1 MIAARSN
8 LMSARPFSVAQSGP
22 QRPQRPGWVARRP
35 KNEPRQGRKMRQ
47 SALANYQPTDT
58 LYLWYLADPSRP
70 IQIGEMNLVRSTQGV
85 SLRYADGWLQNGFP
99 LSEDLP
105 LIGQEF
111 LPTERGTA
119 AGAVDDAR
127 PDRWG
132 ERVIRFIDKPKR
144 LSLLEY
150 LFFAG
155 DDRFG
160 ALSVS
165 TSPTEYLPRRLGPLP
180 ALADAD
186 EIQELIRKVQNNEV
200 VPQSQERLISPGA
213 TMGGARPKALV
224 NIGSDQWVIKFADGD
239 PADTPLIEH
248 AAMTLAQKASIRV
261 AETRPVRLIHGHAVA
276 IKRFD
281 RAGSRRLHSLSA
293 RVALQAAA
301 EGFGYPELAQLLRRK
316 GVVDGDLYV
325 AHMRELFRRMVF
337 NILIDN
343 TDDHEK
349 NHALLV
355 TDSQQYELSPAYD
368 VLPSGQALG
377 FQQMRVGDQ
386 QADATMINAL
396 SMSRMFSLTKDE
408 AVAQVRSV
416 AGVVDGWKEH
426 FAQSGVTAGDIDLY
440 AQHIDRPFLKEQR
453 DEIRQ

>member
-1 MIAARSN
+1 
-8 LMSARPFSVAQSGP
+8 MSQSPLG
-22 QRPQRPGWVARRP
+22 
-35 KNEPRQGRKMRQ
+35 
-47 SALANYQPTDT
+47 NYQPTDT
-58 LYLWYLADPSRP
+58 LYLWFLADPSRP
-70 IQIGEMNLVRSTQGV
+70 VQIGEMNLVRSTQGV
-85 SLRYADGWLQNGFP
+85 SLRYADSWLQNGFP

-111 LPTERGTA
+111 LPAERGTA

-180 ALADAD
+180 ALVDAD
-186 EIQELIRKVQNNEV
+186 EIQELIRKVQNNEA
-200 VPQSQERLISPGA
+200 VPKAQERLISPGA

-281 RAGSRRLHSLSA
+281 RAGSRRLHTLSA

-386 QADATMINAL
+386 EADATMVNAL

-408 AVAQVRSV
+408 AVEQVRAV

-426 FAQSGVTAGDIDLY
+426 FAQSGVTPGDIDLY

-453 DEIRQ
+453 DEVRQ

>member
-1 MIAARSN
+1 MNQA
-8 LMSARPFSVAQSGP
+8 
-22 QRPQRPGWVARRP
+22 
-35 KNEPRQGRKMRQ
+35 
-47 SALANYQPTDT
+47 ALANYQPVDI
-58 LYLWYLADPSRP
+58 LYLWYLTQPSRP
-70 IQIGEMNLVRSTQGV
+70 IQIGEMHLVRSTQGV
-85 SLRYADGWLQNGFP
+85 SLRYVDSWLQNGFP

-160 ALSVS
+160 ALGVS

-186 EIQELIRKVQNNEV
+186 EIQELIRKVQNNEA
-200 VPQSQERLISPGA
+200 VPQAQERLISPGA

-224 NIGSDQWVIKFADGD
+224 NIAGDQWVIKFADGD

-248 AAMTLAQKASIRV
+248 ASMTLAQKASIRV

-281 RAGSRRLHSLSA
+281 RAGGRRLHSLSA

-355 TDSQQYELSPAYD
+355 TDSQQYALSPAYD

-386 QADATMINAL
+386 EADATMVNAL
-396 SMSRMFSLTKDE
+396 SLSRMFSLTKDE
-408 AVAQVRSV
+408 AVNEVRAV
-416 AGVVDGWKEH
+416 AGIVDGWKEH
-426 FAQSGVTAGDIDLY
+426 FAQCGVTAGDIELY
-440 AQHIDRPFLKEQR
+440 AQHIDRPFLREQR
-453 DEIRQ
+453 DEAQR